1 VASLDE
7 ASSAGVDEPKCKCL
21 IGLAEW
27 SWHLS
32 RQRLL
37 GLCLAV
43 AAQVA
48 TLAITWPLWQPRAEP
63 TPLPLISG
71 LAAWH
76 FGPLLCASLALTLL
90 TPRWGWTS
98 HVALL
103 LLAIAADQFRLQ
115 PQFIGLALL
124 IWATASPLG
133 WRLARWNLAALWLWA
148 GLHKALSAEWWSD
161 YPWSLLTQAGIE
173 PAGKTELFA
182 VGVIAIELTLGL
194 LAIWRPR
201 WAIPLCLLVHL
212 GIVVL
217 FSPWLANRNF
227 SVLPWNLATAV
238 LGSAIL
244 WTSRCGWPQRKGD
257 RAVAAFLLLIPA
269 TYYLGWLDRG
279 LAHVLYAGNVPR
291 GIVAR
296 GGEVREIEGWG
307 ELAVPFPAQER
318 LLIEFFRRSTQPSER
333 LLIRSPL
340 FGGRERYFI
349 ATGEGEVRELLT
361 GDAEFTSNFGPGN
374 LPDDPRA
381 IKELITQ
388 GVKLLRRSPEEMI
401 FAAEIPADA
410 FQRRSLEL
418 LQRLPN
424 LEQLQLRNCPL
435 DENDLRN
442 LLKLRTL
449 RGLGLE
455 GTPLDPNAIEQLER
469 LPLLEVI
476 ER

>member
-1 VASLDE
+1 
-7 ASSAGVDEPKCKCL
+7 
-21 IGLAEW
+21 
-27 SWHLS
+27 
-32 RQRLL
+32 
-37 GLCLAV
+37 
-43 AAQVA
+43 
-48 TLAITWPLWQPRAEP
+48 
-63 TPLPLISG
+63 
-71 LAAWH
+71 
-76 FGPLLCASLALTLL
+76 
-90 TPRWGWTS
+90 
-98 HVALL
+98 
-103 LLAIAADQFRLQ
+103 
-115 PQFIGLALL
+115 
-124 IWATASPLG
+124 
-133 WRLARWNLAALWLWA
+133 
-148 GLHKALSAEWWSD
+148 
-161 YPWSLLTQAGIE
+161 
-173 PAGKTELFA
+173 
-182 VGVIAIELTLGL
+182 
-194 LAIWRPR
+194 
-201 WAIPLCLLVHL
+201 
-212 GIVVL
+212 
-217 FSPWLANRNF
+217 
-227 SVLPWNLATAV
+227 
-238 LGSAIL
+238 
-244 WTSRCGWPQRKGD
+244 
-257 RAVAAFLLLIPA
+257 
-269 TYYLGWLDRG
+269 
-279 LAHVLYAGNVPR
+279 
-291 GIVAR
+291 
-296 GGEVREIEGWG
+296 
-307 ELAVPFPAQER
+307 
-318 LLIEFFRRSTQPSER
+318 
-333 LLIRSPL
+333 LIRSPL